1 MTVIAG
7 LCGVLLIVA
16 VLWEGFETIV
26 LPRRV
31 ARRLRFTRFFYRHT
45 WRLWSRI
52 GRAISS
58 GSRLETIFA
67 FYGPLSLLLLVCI
80 WATALVFGFALVHWS
95 IGSELQEWDAPAD
108 FLTDL
113 YMSGTTFFTLGLGD
127 VRPLATGSRLLTVVE
142 SGMGFGF
149 LALVVAYLPAINQSF
164 SRRETNISMLDAR
177 AGSPPT
183 AALMLKRYGQD
194 GAAGELHSELSRW
207 EEWTAQLLES
217 HLSYPVLAY
226 YRSQHDHQSWLAA
239 LTAILD
245 TCSVILANP
254 ETAYTKQAELTFAMA
269 RHAAVDLAAVFHQP
283 PIFSMG
289 ERLNTE
295 QYQALT
301 AIVVSMN
308 IESPSP
314 VEARKTLDKLR
325 EAYEPYIF
333 SLADYFCLSVPPWV
347 PAGRSVAD
355 WQTSVWEPGPVFT
368 DARKDKWDTI
378 HAR

>member
-1 MTVIAG
+1 MAPIAAV
-7 LCGVLLIVA
+7 CGVFLIVA

-31 ARRLRFTRFFYRHT
+31 GRRLRFTRFFYRYT
-45 WRLWSRI
+45 WRLWSRVA
-52 GRAISS
+52 RTVSS

-67 FYGPLSLLLLVCI
+67 FYGPLSLLLLIVI
-80 WATALVFGFALVHWS
+80 WASALVFGFAVVHWS
-95 IGSELQEWDAPAD
+95 LGSELQEVDGPAG

-127 VRPLATGSRLLTVVE
+127 IRPVAMGSKLLTVVE
-142 SGMGFGF
+142 AGMGFGF
-149 LALVVAYLPAINQSF
+149 LALVIAYLPAIYQSF

-177 AGSPPT
+177 AGSPPS
-183 AALMLKRYGQD
+183 AALMLMRYSRD
-194 GAAGELHSELSRW
+194 GGDAALRGELSRW

-245 TCSVILANP
+245 TCSVILVGH

-269 RHAAVDLAAVFHQP
+269 RHAVVDLAAVFHQP
-283 PIFSMG
+283 PAFSLPD
-289 ERLNTE
+289 RLNNE
-295 QYQALT
+295 QFQLLIS
-301 AIVVSMN
+301 IVAEIDM
-308 IESPSP
+308 ELPAP
-314 VEARKTLDKLR
+314 VEARKLLDKLR
-325 EAYEPYIF
+325 EAYEPYIA

-368 DARKDKWDTI
+368 DARRDKWDTI